1 MLFSCRV
8 NFAKIITFRFLNQVK
23 SILKPFD
30 SSTLAVKDN
39 FPSAL
44 GTDDLDEGGKRF
56 WPIDAASN
64 PVGDVIVE
72 RAAVTQNVTQ
82 KHASGSE
89 GETKTVSR
97 FKQMQQKTKDGD
109 VQEKEP
115 RPFDTSR
122 PESKFKLRRLH
133 KQ

>member
-1 MLFSCRV
+1 M
-8 NFAKIITFRFLNQVK
+8 
-23 SILKPFD
+23 KPFD

-82 KHASGSE
+82 QPLTVKARPVLRDFSPLRVPPLPISSGEKPEMGLLPVFASVALLDYTKGKRK
-89 GETKTVSR
+89 ETA
-97 FKQMQQKTKDGD
+97 
-109 VQEKEP
+109 
-115 RPFDTSR
+115 
-122 PESKFKLRRLH
+122 L
-133 KQ
+133 